1 MSWVAV
7 TAELLMGEQGSAA
20 ARAGKRGK
28 RSKAAC
34 GVAGA
39 GLLPLCR
46 DEGLQGAAAGLA
58 RTVWWVSRVG

>member
-20 ARAGKRGK
+20 ARVGK
-28 RSKAAC
+28 RSKRTKAAC

-39 GLLPLCR
+39 GLLPLSR
-46 DEGLQGAAAGLA
+46 DWGLQGAAAGMA
-58 RTVWWVSRVG
+58 MAA